1 MANDAPTILCI
12 ASFFKGDRFMVE
24 AAQRG
29 AKVYLLTLAK
39 LLRSPWPRGSL
50 QDVFALHDAPKRE
63 DWIHTVSY
71 LARSV
76 PFERIVALDDF
87 DVETAAMLREHLRMP
102 GMGDSTA
109 RNFRD
114 KLAMRT
120 TARAAG
126 IPVPDFTGLF
136 HDDAVARFCD
146 RVPPPWMHKP
156 RSEASA
162 AGITKVQSQ
171 NQLWDILR
179 GQGDK
184 RSHYLLE
191 RFLPGEVFHVDS
203 IVNDGKI
210 LFAAAHQCGTPPF
223 AVAHGGGI
231 YTSFTLPE
239 GSPEEKEL
247 LALNERLIPTLG
259 LKSGSVHAEFIRA
272 SAGGEINFL
281 EAGAR
286 VGGVHIAELVEC
298 TRGVNPW
305 AAWAELEVANLK
317 GEPFAVPAKP
327 RKHGALIN
335 TLAKAE
341 STDYSKFG
349 FEGLAYEVQEKYH
362 AGVVV
367 TADTHEEM
375 CARRD
380 AVVRKFATE
389 ITAVMPALP
398 SANH

>member
-1 MANDAPTILCI
+1 MATEAPTILCI
-12 ASFFKGDRFMVE
+12 ASYFKGDRFMTE
-24 AAQRG
+24 AAAKG

-39 LLRSPWPRGSL
+39 LLREPWPRGAL

-63 DWIHTVSY
+63 DWINTVSY

-120 TARAAG
+120 TAKDAG
-126 IPVPDFTGLF
+126 IAVPEFTGLF
-136 HDDAVARFCD
+136 HDDAVGRFCE

-162 AGITKVQSQ
+162 VGITKVKSPQ
-171 NQLWDILR
+171 QLWDLLR

-184 RSHYLLE
+184 RSYYLLE
-191 RFLPGEVFHVDS
+191 RFLPGAVFHVDS
-203 IVNDGKI
+203 LVDDGKI
-210 LFAAAHQCGTPPF
+210 VFAAAHQCGTPPF
-223 AVAHGGGI
+223 SVAHGGGI
-231 YTSFTLPE
+231 YTSYTLPE
-239 GSPEEKEL
+239 GSEDETAL
-247 LALNERLIPTLG
+247 LALNERLIPALG
-259 LKSGSVHAEFIRA
+259 LKRGSCHAEFIKGA
-272 SAGGEINFL
+272 DGVIHFL

-298 TRGVNPW
+298 TRGINPW
-305 AAWAELEVANLK
+305 AGWAEIEVGYLR
-317 GEPFAVPAKP
+317 GEAWKVPAGF

-335 TLAKAE
+335 TLARTE
-341 STDYSKFG
+341 SVDYKKLG
-349 FEGLAYEVQEKYH
+349 LEGIAYEVQEKYH
-362 AGVVV
+362 AGLVV

-380 AVVRKFATE
+380 AVVRRFQSD
-389 ITAVMPALP
+389 ITAVLPAP
-398 SANH
+398 DKPNH